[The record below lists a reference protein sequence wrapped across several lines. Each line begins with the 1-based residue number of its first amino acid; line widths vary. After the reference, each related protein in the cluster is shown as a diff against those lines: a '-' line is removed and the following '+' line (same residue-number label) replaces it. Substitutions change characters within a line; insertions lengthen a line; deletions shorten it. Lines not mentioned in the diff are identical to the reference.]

1 MLDVLRR
8 ITQEV
13 DAARDLNIALDII
26 VDRVQS
32 AMGTEVCS
40 VYLLDDESKQ
50 YVFMATRGL
59 NTEMVGKVT
68 LELDEG
74 LVGLVGERAEPVN
87 LHNASRHPRYHY
99 VGELGEE
106 KYESFLGVPIIH
118 HRKVLGVIV
127 VQQTGRR
134 RFDES
139 EEAFLITLS
148 AQLAGIIVHAQATGA
163 FTISGVAADLPASR
177 FPGTAGAP
185 GVAIGTS
192 IVIYPEADLYQVPE
206 RTTKKIKS
214 EKKIFRNAVK
224 EVRAEI
230 RKLGSRLS
238 DRLQPEELTLFDAY
252 QRMLDET
259 AITGEVI
266 ERIDQGVWSQT
277 ALRQVIE
284 AHVASFEAL
293 DDHYMR
299 ERGSDVLDLGQRIL
313 TKLQS
318 KEERKRTYP
327 RGTVLIGDELTP
339 GMLAEVPRSKLAG
352 LVSVSGSGSSHVAI
366 LAKAMGVP
374 TVMGVE
380 DLPLHLLEE
389 KPIIVDGFDGV
400 VITYPNKDQLAL
412 YKRIVKEEAAFV
424 EGLEPLKDERC
435 ETKDGH
441 RVLLWVNTGLMT
453 DVARSLDR
461 GAEGVGLYRTEVHFM
476 MNDRFPTEEEQRL
489 IYRKHLKAFSPRQV
503 TMRTLDIGGDKA
515 LSYFPIQEENPF
527 LGWRGIRV
535 TLDHPEIFLAQVRA
549 MIKATEGV
557 DAYLRIMLPMVSSIA
572 EVDEAQRLISQC
584 YREIVE
590 EGVEVEMPDV
600 GVMIEVP
607 AAVYQARDIV
617 KRVDF
622 LSVGSNDLIQYML
635 AVDRNNSRVAELYQ
649 DFHPAVLQALKQVV
663 DAAHSERKPVGI
675 CGEMA
680 GNPSAA
686 ILLTAMG
693 YDVLSMN
700 STNLLMVK
708 WVIRSFEMT
717 RAKKMLNKVLK
728 MDNAFLIKSYVED
741 EMRKAGLGQLIHSRP
756 VAVV

>member
-327 RGTVLIGDELTP
+327 RGTVLIGDDLTP

-663 DAAHSERKPVGI
+663 DAAHSERKPIGI